1 MSSYK
6 QLAGQT
12 AIYGLSSIVGRL
24 LNVLLVPLYTRVF
37 EVGEYGVV
45 TQVYSYVAL
54 FNILF
59 TYGLGTAFFRFFQSE
74 KGNEKVYSTSL
85 ISIVISSVFLALLII
100 IFSDSIASLMLSG
113 VSEGSYY
120 IKIFA
125 GILATDAI
133 VAIPFAKL
141 RQENK
146 AKRFAF
152 LRLVNIGIYIG
163 LNLFF
168 LVLCPILLKNDSY
181 SWIRNFYNP
190 SVGIG
195 YIFISNLLASGITML
210 MLSPEIFKIS
220 LKFDSKLW
228 KQMIIYAF
236 PLMIVG
242 FSGMINETFDRVLIP
257 FLIQNKS
264 EAMIQL
270 GIYGACYK
278 LSIIMTLFIQTFNY
292 AAEPFFFNHST
303 KENPQRVYAQVMKY
317 FVIICAFIF
326 LGVMLYIDIIKHFIG
341 PDYRSGL
348 GVVPILLMANLCL
361 GVYYNLSIW
370 YKLTTKTKLGAWVAF
385 FGAIVTL
392 IFNFWLIPILGYMGA
407 AWATLICYASMMI
420 LSYYAGQKH
429 YPVNYDIRS
438 FFYYICLALL
448 LWVFSI
454 YIRQQFLLS
463 DKMVLAIN
471 TLLLILFVII
481 TWTSERR
488 KNTYLRNSNN

>member
-1 MSSYK
+1 M
-6 QLAGQT
+6 
-12 AIYGLSSIVGRL
+12 
-24 LNVLLVPLYTRVF
+24 PLYTRVF

-45 TQVYSYVAL
+45 TQLYAYVAF

-74 KGNEKVYSTSL
+74 KGNEKVYSTSI
-85 ISIVISSVFLALLII
+85 ISILVSSAGLALLII
-100 IFSDSIASLMLSG
+100 IFSDAIASLILSG
-113 VSEGSYY
+113 ISSGSYY

-133 VAIPFAKL
+133 TAIPFAKL

-168 LVLCPILLKNDSY
+168 LVVCPALLKNGSY
-181 SWIRNFYNP
+181 SWLNTIYDP
-190 SVGIG
+190 SIGVG

-210 MLSPEIFKIS
+210 MLFPEIFKVS
-220 LKFDSKLW
+220 LKFDSILW
-228 KQMIIYAF
+228 KRMIIYAF

-257 FLIQNKS
+257 ILITNKS
-264 EAMIQL
+264 EAMMQL

-278 LSIIMTLFIQTFNY
+278 LSIILTLFIQTFNY
-292 AAEPFFFNHST
+292 AAEPFFFNHAT
-303 KENPQRVYAQVMKY
+303 KENPQRVYAQVMNY

-326 LGVMLYIDIIKHFIG
+326 LGVMLYIDIVKHFIG

-370 YKLTTKTKLGAWVAF
+370 YKLTTKTRLGAWVAV
-385 FGAIVTL
+385 FGAVVTL
-392 IFNFWLIPILGYMGA
+392 IFNFWLIPIMGYMGA

-420 LSYYAGQKH
+420 LSYYVGQKH
-429 YPVNYDIRS
+429 YPVAYDVRS
-438 FFYYICLALL
+438 FFYYISLALL
-448 LWVFSI
+448 LWVLSI
-454 YIRQQFLLS
+454 YIRHQLVLS
-463 DKMVLAIN
+463 DKMILSIN
-471 TLLLILFVII
+471 TLLLILFVVIV
-481 TWTSERR
+481 WTSESR
-488 KNTYLRNSNN
+488 KNTYLRRSNN

>member
-6 QLAGQT
+6 QLVGQT

-45 TQVYSYVAL
+45 TQLYAYVAF

-74 KGNEKVYSTSL
+74 KGNEKVYSTSI
-85 ISIVISSVFLALLII
+85 ISILVSSAGLALLII
-100 IFSDSIASLMLSG
+100 IFSDAIASLILSG
-113 VSEGSYY
+113 ISSGSYY

-133 VAIPFAKL
+133 TAIPFAKL

-168 LVLCPILLKNDSY
+168 LVVCPALLKNGSY
-181 SWIRNFYNP
+181 SWLKTIYDP
-190 SVGIG
+190 SIGVG

-210 MLSPEIFKIS
+210 MLFPEIFKVS
-220 LKFDSKLW
+220 LKFDSILW
-228 KQMIIYAF
+228 KRMIIYAF

-257 FLIQNKS
+257 ILITNKS
-264 EAMIQL
+264 EAMMQL

-303 KENPQRVYAQVMKY
+303 KENPQRVYAQVMNY

-326 LGVMLYIDIIKHFIG
+326 LGVMLYIDIVKHFIG

-370 YKLTTKTKLGAWVAF
+370 YKLTTKTRLGAWVAV
-385 FGAIVTL
+385 FGAVVTL
-392 IFNFWLIPILGYMGA
+392 IFNFWLIPIMGYMGA

-420 LSYYAGQKH
+420 LSYYVGQKH
-429 YPVNYDIRS
+429 YPVAYDVRS
-438 FFYYICLALL
+438 FFYYISLALL
-448 LWVFSI
+448 LWVLSI
-454 YIRQQFLLS
+454 YIRHQLVLS
-463 DKMVLAIN
+463 DKMILSIN
-471 TLLLILFVII
+471 TLLLILFVVIV
-481 TWTSERR
+481 WTSESR
-488 KNTYLRNSNN
+488 KNTYLRRSNN

>member
-1 MSSYK
+1 MP
-6 QLAGQT
+6 
-12 AIYGLSSIVGRL
+12 I
-24 LNVLLVPLYTRVF
+24 YTRVF

-45 TQVYSYVAL
+45 TQLYAYVAF

-74 KGNEKVYSTSL
+74 KGNEKVYSTSI
-85 ISIVISSVFLALLII
+85 ISILVSSACLALLII
-100 IFSDSIASLMLSG
+100 IFSDSIASLILSG
-113 VSEGSYY
+113 ISSGSYY

-133 VAIPFAKL
+133 TAIPFAKL

-168 LVLCPILLKNDSY
+168 LVVCPALLKNGSY
-181 SWIRNFYNP
+181 SWLKNIYDP
-190 SVGIG
+190 SIGVG

-210 MLSPEIFKIS
+210 MLFPEIFKVS
-220 LKFDSKLW
+220 LKFDSILW
-228 KQMIIYAF
+228 KRMIIYAF

-257 FLIQNKS
+257 ILITNKS
-264 EAMIQL
+264 EAMMQL

-278 LSIIMTLFIQTFNY
+278 LSIILTLFIQTFNY
-292 AAEPFFFNHST
+292 AAEPFFFNHAT
-303 KENPQRVYAQVMKY
+303 KENPQRVYAQVMNY

-326 LGVMLYIDIIKHFIG
+326 LGVMLYIDIVKHFIG

-361 GVYYNLSIW
+361 GVYYNLAIW
-370 YKLTTKTKLGAWVAF
+370 YKLTTKTRLGAWVAV
-385 FGAIVTL
+385 FGAVVTL
-392 IFNFWLIPILGYMGA
+392 IFNFWLIPIMGYMGA

-420 LSYYAGQKH
+420 LSYYVGQKH
-429 YPVNYDIRS
+429 YPVAYDVRS
-438 FFYYICLALL
+438 FFYYISLALL
-448 LWVFSI
+448 LWVLSI
-454 YIRQQFLLS
+454 YIRHQLVLS
-463 DKMVLAIN
+463 DKMILAIN
-471 TLLLILFVII
+471 TLLLILFIVIV
-481 TWTSERR
+481 WTSESR
-488 KNTYLRNSNN
+488 KNTYLRRNNN